1 MIYHLRQYRRKSNL
15 EGIENIFTEI
25 FHEHYQRQDSLSKSY
40 EETILS
46 IISSNTKITTQQL
59 DKFNEKIEENA
70 NIIERPEKQNHDFS
84 ESLNSFH
91 WNQADKVEQVK
102 KNLKNSKSWIT
113 KERIGRILTINY
125 IRCFTTTLKSQK
137 ETLSKAK

>member
-1 MIYHLRQYRRKSNL
+1 MIYYLRQYRRKSNL
-15 EGIENIFTEI
+15 EGIKNIFPEI
-25 FHEHYQRQDSLSKSY
+25 FREHYQRQESLSKSY

-59 DKFNEKIEENA
+59 DTFNEKIEENA

-91 WNQADKVEQVK
+91 
-102 KNLKNSKSWIT
+102 
-113 KERIGRILTINY
+113 
-125 IRCFTTTLKSQK
+125 
-137 ETLSKAK
+137 